1 MSINSGSIHYQM
13 YAYASCYD
21 CPKVLLLYPHHHE
34 LGGEPGVRQTFSLN
48 PWAANGMT
56 QKEVMVASVDLRELD
71 AVPRQLHLLL
81 KGVGLREKI

>member
-1 MSINSGSIHYQM
+1 
-13 YAYASCYD
+13 
-21 CPKVLLLYPHHHE
+21 
-34 LGGEPGVRQTFSLN
+34 
-48 PWAANGMT
+48 MT

>member
-1 MSINSGSIHYQM
+1 MFLSKITPEQLFTGSIH
-13 YAYASCYD
+13 
-21 CPKVLLLYPHHHE
+21 
-34 LGGEPGVRQTFSLN
+34 
-48 PWAANGMT
+48 NGMT

>member
-1 MSINSGSIHYQM
+1 MIVKFFKTGTSN
-13 YAYASCYD
+13 
-21 CPKVLLLYPHHHE
+21 
-34 LGGEPGVRQTFSLN
+34 T
-48 PWAANGMT
+48 ANGMT